1 MTAIQASTS
10 ASFAPQTPISP
21 DRPRQAA
28 GEQAVA
34 TTKLSPE
41 EQSAVA
47 QLKRT
52 DREVRAHEMAHLGA
66 GAGVVRG
73 GPTYSFQRGPDGQL
87 YAVGGEVPIDASP
100 GRTPEETLDKARQIR
115 AAALAPSDPSSQD
128 MRVAAEAS
136 RMETEARTELAQA
149 QRKESGSSGKQEGV
163 EARRNPDGA
172 FGTGL
177 RPHEIGVQINTFA

>member
-10 ASFAPQTPISP
+10 ASFTSQPASSP
-21 DRPRQAA
+21 STPRQAT
-28 GEQAVA
+28 GRQAA
-34 TTKLSPE
+34 ADTKLTPE
-41 EQSAVA
+41 EQSTVA
-47 QLKRT
+47 QLKQT

-100 GRTPEETLDKARQIR
+100 GRTPEETLEKARQIR

-136 RMETEARTELAQA
+136 RMETEARDELAQA
-149 QRKESGSSGKQEGV
+149 QREESGTTGRPEGL
-163 EARRNPDGA
+163 EARRNPDDA
-172 FGTGL
+172 FGAGL
-177 RPHEIGVQINTFA
+177 RPQEIGVQINTFA